1 MYIFFFLVK
10 EKNPNKIIIKIEY
23 CFMQPFIVKQVD
35 DTYDNKSG
43 LTSSG
48 DNWQHMKKSSLRIL
62 MLKNVNI
69 AFPSTAKG
77 SFKNYVD
84 RIFWVNR

>member
-10 EKNPNKIIIKIEY
+10 EKNSNKIIIKIEY

-69 AFPSTAKG
+69 AFPSTAKH
-77 SFKNYVD
+77 NY
-84 RIFWVNR
+84 WVNR